1 VELEVIHDEVA
12 LARCRVIGG
21 AGEGA
26 ERRDENNPG
35 GEQTCGSEYATTLR
49 AINGRKLDHL
59 SPILNSADLAGKP
72 GRAVAPLHVLCDVRG
87 VFRRLRA

>member
-1 VELEVIHDEVA
+1 MTQA
-12 LARCRVIGG
+12 ASKR
-21 AGEGA
+21 AGSG
-26 ERRDENNPG
+26 
-35 GEQTCGSEYATTLR
+35 YATTLR

-59 SPILNSADLAGKP
+59 SLILNSGRFGRKT